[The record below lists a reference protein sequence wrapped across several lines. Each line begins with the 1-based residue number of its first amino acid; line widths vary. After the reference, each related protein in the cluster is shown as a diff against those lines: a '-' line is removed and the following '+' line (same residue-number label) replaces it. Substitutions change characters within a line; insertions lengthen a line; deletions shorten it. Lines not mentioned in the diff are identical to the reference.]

1 MRPPTGRME
10 LYQLRSFAAVA
21 ELGHLTRAAE
31 KLHVSQP
38 ALSAQIRSLEE
49 TLGLTL
55 FDRGS
60 SGMSLTA
67 AGRQLLPVAQEVVA
81 KAALLRGLAQSF
93 HGDIAGRVSVG
104 TLADPETLRL
114 GAMLAAA
121 REQHP
126 LLEIELH
133 HEVSGAA
140 FAKVR
145 NGELDASYYYGP
157 LAHADIASVPLR
169 TLIYRVAA
177 PAAWRN
183 RVENA
188 DDAAIAAL
196 PWIMTPPISTH
207 HGLATH
213 FFAARG
219 LSPATVL
226 EADNEFVIR
235 SLVVSGVG
243 VALIREDLALAAA
256 AANEVVLWEP
266 AQIETTLQFIWP
278 RARTAEAPVGALISV
293 VQQTWQVEG
302 RLIEP
307 IAA

>member
-1 MRPPTGRME
+1 ME
-10 LYQLRSFAAVA
+10 LYQLRGFAAVA

-49 TLGLTL
+49 ALGVTL
-55 FDRGS
+55 FERGS

-67 AGRQLLPVAQEVVA
+67 AGRQLLPMAQDLVSRA
-81 KAALLRGLAQSF
+81 SALRTLAQSF
-93 HGDIAGRVSVG
+93 QGDIAGRVSVG

-114 GAMLAAA
+114 GTVLAAA

-157 LAHADIASVPLR
+157 LAHADVASIPLR
-169 TLIYRVAA
+169 TLVYRVAA
-177 PAAWRN
+177 PAAWRS
-183 RVENA
+183 RVDNA

-196 PWIMTPPISTH
+196 PWIMTPSISTH
-207 HGLATH
+207 HALATH

-219 LSPATVL
+219 LSPSTVL

-243 VALIREDLALAAA
+243 VALIREDLALADE
-256 AANEVVLWEP
+256 AANDVVLWKP
-266 AQIETTLQFIWP
+266 AHIETTLQFIWP
-278 RARTAEAPVGALISV
+278 RARSGEAPLGALIDV
-293 VQQTWQVEG
+293 VQQTWQSEG
-302 RLIEP
+302 RAEP